1 MADSN
6 PPQTG
11 ADNRVLLGQI
21 SAAHGIR
28 GEVTIRTF
36 TAAPDAIAAYGPLTD
51 RDGFRSFIVKVVRVT
66 DKGVV
71 ARISGVQDRNG
82 AEALRGT
89 ELYVDRAAL
98 PQIGDAEFYHADL
111 IGIEAF
117 TADGVAYGRVIA
129 VQNFGAGDLLEIKRP
144 GARESEL
151 VPFTN
156 ACAPTVDIA
165 ARRIV
170 VAPPVIVGDEPH
182 ADSADDA

>member
-36 TAAPDAIAAYGPLTD
+36 TATPEAIAAYGPLTD
-51 RDGFRSFIVKVVRVT
+51 KSGLRSFTVKVVRVT

-71 ARISGVQDRNG
+71 ARISGVGDRNG

-98 PQIGDAEFYHADL
+98 PQIAEAEY
-111 IGIEAF
+111 
-117 TADGVAYGRVIA
+117 YM
-129 VQNFGAGDLLEIKRP
+129 
-144 GARESEL
+144 
-151 VPFTN
+151 
-156 ACAPTVDIA
+156 PT
-165 ARRIV
+165 
-170 VAPPVIVGDEPH
+170 
-182 ADSADDA
+182 